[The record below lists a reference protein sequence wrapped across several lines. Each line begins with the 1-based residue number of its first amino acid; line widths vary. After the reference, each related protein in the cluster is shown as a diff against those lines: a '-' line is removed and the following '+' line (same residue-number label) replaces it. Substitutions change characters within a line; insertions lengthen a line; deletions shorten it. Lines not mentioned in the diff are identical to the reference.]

1 MLQRKHSML
10 QRKHT
15 MLQRKHTMLQRKHSV
30 VRHRAACRNSAAWI
44 RPVFPSDCRGGRGP
58 CAADERHRICKHECR
73 QYDRCTVLSRHR
85 RSALS
90 PPIAYAAAPP
100 RSRAQLCRSTHPSP
114 VADVAGL
121 QLRRTSCPTTRSSAL
136 SRGRRGR
143 PRGLG
148 VVRTA
153 VVTGALVWS
162 GGSTW
167 CARYGI
173 KMQQATYNIEHAADN
188 MQQTTC
194 NGQKDTRHYT
204 CGAAGARAAHGTASR
219 TDTFGRVP
227 RGLRQCVRWG
237 SGGSVTD
244 GGDGGRRRMDG

>member
-1 MLQRKHSML
+1 M
-10 QRKHT
+10 
-15 MLQRKHTMLQRKHSV
+15 
-30 VRHRAACRNSAAWI
+30 AC
-44 RPVFPSDCRGGRGP
+44 
-58 CAADERHRICKHECR
+58 
-73 QYDRCTVLSRHR
+73 T
-85 RSALS
+85 
-90 PPIAYAAAPP
+90 AAPP
-100 RSRAQLCRSTHPSP
+100 RSRAHLRRSTHPSP
-114 VADVAGL
+114 DADVAGL
-121 QLRRTSCPTTRSSAL
+121 QLRRTSCPTTRSSVL

-173 KMQQATYNIEHAADN
+173 KMQEATYDIEHAADN
-188 MQQTTC
+188 TQQTTC

-244 GGDGGRRRMDG
+244 GGDSGQRRTEWIRGGQV